1 MVIPGM
7 NVDKD
12 LIKQLREARA
22 WSQEHL
28 AAVTGLSARTIQ
40 RLEADGK
47 ASHESRL
54 ALAAAFGVEPAELNA
69 VEHATD
75 TSQPEQARQEDG
87 SPVLVRHQHSLS
99 PEVMKAVLVACT
111 LAAIYVLY
119 DFGQVLGK
127 ALYYA
132 TH

>member
-1 MVIPGM
+1 M
-7 NVDKD
+7 NVDKE
-12 LIKQLREARA
+12 LIKRLREERA

-28 AAVTGLSARTIQ
+28 AAITGLSARTIQ

-54 ALAAAFGVEPAELNA
+54 ALAAAFDIEPVELNA
-69 VEHATD
+69 LEHAAVTD
-75 TSQPEQARQEDG
+75 QPAQAWQESG
-87 SPVLVRHQHSLS
+87 STVLVQHQHSLS
-99 PEVMKAVLVACT
+99 PEVMKAVLVACA
-111 LAAIYVLY
+111 LGAIYVLY

>member
-1 MVIPGM
+1 VIPGM

-12 LIKQLREARA
+12 LIKYLREERA

-54 ALAAAFGVEPAELNA
+54 ALAAAFGVEPVELNA
-69 VEHATD
+69 VGHATD
-75 TSQPEQARQEDG
+75 TGQPEQARQEGG
-87 SPVLVRHQHSLS
+87 STVLVQHQHSLS
-99 PEVMKAVLVACT
+99 PEVMKAVLVVCA
-111 LAAIYVLY
+111 LAAVYVLY
-119 DFGQVLGK
+119 DFGQVFGK